1 MKSVRTYLLQI
12 ESFLDSKPECSWIDI
27 NKISKQ
33 PKKFI
38 EAVKFLIDCGKPY
51 EFNSN
56 YTKVRRIN
64 NDTSS
69 ITAKPK
75 AKPARAKA

>member
-12 ESFLDSKPECSWIDI
+12 ESFLDSKPERLYAEIA
-27 NKISKQ
+27 KISKK
-33 PKKFI
+33 PSRFI